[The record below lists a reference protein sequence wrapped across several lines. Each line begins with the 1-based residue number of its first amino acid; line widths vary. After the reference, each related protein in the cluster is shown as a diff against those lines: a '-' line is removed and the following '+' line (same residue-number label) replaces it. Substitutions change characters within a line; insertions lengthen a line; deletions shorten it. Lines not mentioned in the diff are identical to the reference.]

1 MRPQEQPGCHT
12 KRTGQC
18 RNPQRRKESIH
29 TGLNKYGSEDSQQ
42 SPDGG
47 PPIDLIK
54 SHSQRYSSKHRTKAE
69 QTVGDIPTVTL
80 IQNGNGQ
87 CQGRSDSSP
96 NGSPI
101 VADRQSDQK
110 QQSAVTTTSSIS
122 VISSSIVTFSSFSP
136 FQATSFVFIP
146 TKEKTRITA
155 ETRPR

>member
-96 NGSPI
+96 NGSPL
-101 VADRQSDQK
+101 VADRQYDQK
-110 QQSAVTTTSSIS
+110 LLSGHPGFDQKNLPASSEPIDH
-122 VISSSIVTFSSFSP
+122 
-136 FQATSFVFIP
+136 QVF
-146 TKEKTRITA
+146 KTGIECRRKITGQFGS
-155 ETRPR
+155 T